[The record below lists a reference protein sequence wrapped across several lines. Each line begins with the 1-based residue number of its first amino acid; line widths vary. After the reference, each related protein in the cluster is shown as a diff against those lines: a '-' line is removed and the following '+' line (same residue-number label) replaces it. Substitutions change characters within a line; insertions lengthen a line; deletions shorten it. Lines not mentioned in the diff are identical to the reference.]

1 MSSSF
6 LAPAHHTSPSLHPLP
21 GSRRAQ
27 AAAVRGRFPGP
38 QSTCL
43 GEGRN
48 SLGQLSLHFWQRLGL
63 THRLLKFL
71 LGYLQ

>member
-1 MSSSF
+1 MG
-6 LAPAHHTSPSLHPLP
+6 SPCCLCCPLSGHGLGP
-21 GSRRAQ
+21 GLE
-27 AAAVRGRFPGP
+27 RGRFPGP